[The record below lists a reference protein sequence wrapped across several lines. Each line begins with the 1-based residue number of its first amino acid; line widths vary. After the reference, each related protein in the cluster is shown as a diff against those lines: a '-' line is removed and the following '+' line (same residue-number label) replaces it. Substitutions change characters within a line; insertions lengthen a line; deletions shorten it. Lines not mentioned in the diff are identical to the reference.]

1 MLDGFTRS
9 RGWIVVPVLAA
20 LIAVACDDPK
30 KKRRGDDDD
39 NQGGETSATGGS
51 AGKGTTG
58 GSSGD
63 SASGATGGGANSGG
77 TGNAT
82 SSGGSG
88 ATGGGVSSGGS
99 GDAPS
104 TGGTGFESGGSS
116 AANGGSGAS
125 EGAVGGTAGTESGG
139 SGGSGGDVP
148 APECGTGW
156 HVFAD
161 GYVTAPGASGCWK
174 GWAFTATNLSG
185 TIAPANY
192 TGCTEPCALC
202 ASGSVAAD
210 LEFGGIGILGFSLSE
225 TYDAASKAAVVPSGG
240 SLTVSFENPL
250 GAPLRVQIL
259 GPSGSTSETDR
270 WCYNLVGTSGTT
282 TIPYSSFNTH
292 CWSGDGY
299 AYSGEPLV
307 TAQLLVPGTDESSI
321 AFDICL
327 TGMSDGAVAQ

>member
-1 MLDGFTRS
+1 MLHGFGRS

-20 LIAVACDDPK
+20 LIAVACDEPK
-30 KKRRGDDDD
+30 KKRRGGDDE
-39 NQGGETSATGGS
+39 NEGGETSGATGGS
-51 AGKGTTG
+51 AGKGTNG

-63 SASGATGGGANSGG
+63 SASGATGGGVNSGG
-77 TGNAT
+77 TGNAS
-82 SSGGSG
+82 SSGGTG
-88 ATGGGVSSGGS
+88 ATGGSVSSGGS

-104 TGGTGFESGGSS
+104 TGGTGFESGGST
-116 AANGGSGAS
+116 AANGGSAAS
-125 EGAVGGTAGTESGG
+125 EGAVGGTAGTEGG

-185 TIAPANY
+185 SIAPSNY
-192 TGCTEPCALC
+192 TGCAEPCALC
-202 ASGSVAAD
+202 ASGAVAAD

-225 TYDAASKAAVVPSGG
+225 TYDALTKAAVVPSGG

-259 GPSGSTSETDR
+259 GPSGSTSEFDR

-292 CWSGDGY
+292 CWSGEGY